1 MELLKLRLQSDKKE
15 PRTFSPWG
23 KIAGQK
29 RKRNCKRNWQQGGRK
44 ITDLT
49 TGIKGEQSVKMEER
63 AVDAKEHLQLPCDV
77 YFRRNTSGLTSY

>member
-29 RKRNCKRNWQQGGRK
+29 RKRNCKRNW
-44 ITDLT
+44 
-49 TGIKGEQSVKMEER
+49 
-63 AVDAKEHLQLPCDV
+63 
-77 YFRRNTSGLTSY
+77 